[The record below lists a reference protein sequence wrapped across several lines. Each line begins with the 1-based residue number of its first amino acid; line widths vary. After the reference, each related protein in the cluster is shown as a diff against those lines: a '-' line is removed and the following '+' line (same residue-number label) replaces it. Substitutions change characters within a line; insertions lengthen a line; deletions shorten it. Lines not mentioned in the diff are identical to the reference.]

1 MWVFLLFALN
11 CVWKISLLV
20 ESQRE
25 IEKLKAEK
33 EGRRELRK
41 KIKLQKAK
49 QQAGIETNS
58 EDEFQP
64 RETPTV
70 NRLLFLSIIY

>member
-1 MWVFLLFALN
+1 M
-11 CVWKISLLV
+11 

-49 QQAGIETNS
+49 QQAGIETDS

-70 NRLLFLSIIY
+70 NHLLFLSIIY

>member
-1 MWVFLLFALN
+1 M
-11 CVWKISLLV
+11 

-25 IEKLKAEK
+25 IEKLKAEN

-49 QQAGIETNS
+49 QQAGVETNS

>member
-1 MWVFLLFALN
+1 MR
-11 CVWKISLLV
+11 ISLLV

-33 EGRRELRK
+33 EDRCELRK

-64 RETPTV
+64 METPTV
-70 NRLLFLSIIY
+70 NHLLFLSINY